1 MSREPKVIKELIEK
15 IENPTEAAKSTIDTL
30 IRDVRKLDKN
40 EKIPPETMEKIQKV
54 SDDANKILGDLA
66 ELEKQR
72 RVWRR
77 RYDLAKKII
86 KGYKRVAD
94 AQQISSSLNPIAMAI
109 SIGQVALIVAQSAIK
124 ANSREILNALKDI
137 PRQSRRMLGR
147 GIQSLRDLL
156 DEKKRG
162 EARYRRG
169 MRERGYTDDEIDEIN
184 RDIPDEFD
192 DLEVMSDDDLLAEL
206 EGDDF

>member
-15 IENPTEAAKSTIDTL
+15 IENPTETAKSAIDTL

-72 RVWRR
+72 RVWRK
-77 RYDLAKKII
+77 RYDLAQKLI
-86 KGYKRVAD
+86 KGYKRIAE
-94 AQQISSSLNPIAMAI
+94 AQQIQSSLNPISMAI
-109 SIGQVALIVAQSAIK
+109 SIGQVALIAAQSAIK
-124 ANSREILNALKDI
+124 GNTRDILNALKNI
-137 PRQSRRMLGR
+137 PRQSKRMLGR
-147 GIQSLRDLL
+147 GIQSLKDLL
-156 DEKKRG
+156 DEKARG

-169 MRERGYTDDEIDEIN
+169 MRERGYTDDEIDAIN
-184 RDIPDEFD
+184 KDLPQEFD
-192 DLEVMSDDDLLAEL
+192 DLEVMSDEDLLAEL

>member
-15 IENPTEAAKSTIDTL
+15 VENPTETAKSTIDTL

-72 RVWRR
+72 RVWRK
-77 RYDLAKKII
+77 RYDLAQKLI
-86 KGYKRVAD
+86 KGYKRIAE
-94 AQQISSSLNPIAMAI
+94 ANQIASSLNPISMAV
-109 SIGQVALIVAQSAIK
+109 SIGQVALIAAQSAIK
-124 ANSREILNALKDI
+124 GNTRDILNALKNI
-137 PRQSRRMLGR
+137 PRQSKRMLGR
-147 GIQSLRDLL
+147 GIQSLKDLL
-156 DEKKRG
+156 DEKARG
-162 EARYRRG
+162 EARYRRS
-169 MRERGYTDDEIDEIN
+169 MRERGYTDDEIDAIN
-184 RDIPDEFD
+184 KDLPQEFD
-192 DLEVMSDDDLLAEL
+192 DLEVMSDEDLLAEL

>member
-1 MSREPKVIKELIEK
+1 MIEK

>member
-66 ELEKQR
+66 ELENQR

-77 RYDLAKKII
+77 RYD
-86 KGYKRVAD
+86 
-94 AQQISSSLNPIAMAI
+94 
-109 SIGQVALIVAQSAIK
+109 
-124 ANSREILNALKDI
+124 
-137 PRQSRRMLGR
+137 
-147 GIQSLRDLL
+147 
-156 DEKKRG
+156 
-162 EARYRRG
+162 
-169 MRERGYTDDEIDEIN
+169 
-184 RDIPDEFD
+184 
-192 DLEVMSDDDLLAEL
+192 
-206 EGDDF
+206 